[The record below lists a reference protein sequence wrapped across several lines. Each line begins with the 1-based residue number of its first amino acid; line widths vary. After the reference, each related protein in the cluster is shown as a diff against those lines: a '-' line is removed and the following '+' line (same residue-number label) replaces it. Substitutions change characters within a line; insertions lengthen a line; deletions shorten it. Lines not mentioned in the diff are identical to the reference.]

1 MKKFSVTQCVSERL
15 AAGGAQK
22 AGVGSPAFVWCL
34 APLDVVVVVTM
45 VDHFALVVEAQH
57 GHPGEGQFLPLL
69 PPAAPPFD
77 CCAVARNDRLAEP
90 ALDVLLG
97 PKVLAQIA
105 PNASQA
111 GVGLTECRRAIY
123 GLVGVER
130 CNGFRVTLRPG
141 PRPGVCPTVGG
152 GFGIHAVIQAER
164 LPPAV
169 ARMAAHR
176 VRPDASCSL
185 SQSAIKGRYL

>member
-1 MKKFSVTQCVSERL
+1 
-15 AAGGAQK
+15 
-22 AGVGSPAFVWCL
+22 
-34 APLDVVVVVTM
+34 M

-130 CNGFRVTLRPG
+130 CDGFRVTLRPG
-141 PRPGVCPTVGG
+141 PQTRCLPNGGRRLRHPCRDSSRTLAACGRPNGG
-152 GFGIHAVIQAER
+152 
-164 LPPAV
+164 
-169 ARMAAHR
+169 
-176 VRPDASCSL
+176 CST
-185 SQSAIKGRYL
+185 SGPEICS